1 MILIYTFV
9 WCQVILTKRKVRL
22 TNLLYYCKDIK
33 LFDLQK
39 EILIFYQRKMITKI
53 AYISDD
59 TSTYGNRG
67 CANLVFLHT
76 LY

>member
-53 AYISDD
+53 AYIFSPPLICFISSAVKLC
-59 TSTYGNRG
+59 TES
-67 CANLVFLHT
+67 FK
-76 LY
+76 